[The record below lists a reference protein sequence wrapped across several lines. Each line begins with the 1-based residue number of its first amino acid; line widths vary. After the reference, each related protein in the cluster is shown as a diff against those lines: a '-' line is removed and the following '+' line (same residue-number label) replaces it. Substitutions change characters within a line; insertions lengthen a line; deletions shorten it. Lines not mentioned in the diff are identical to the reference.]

1 MARTSTHNASL
12 NPNSRDANRVPLPM
26 LEAGMVL
33 TWSSGFVGMRF
44 SADYAPV
51 LLVLLWRFITLS
63 LCLFPFV
70 AREIRSAPLPV
81 LIRQSIIGVFATA
94 GYLAGVARG
103 IELGVPTGLAALI
116 ADLLPVA
123 VVIISTCV
131 FREHSPKSVWAGL
144 ALGLAGMLIVCRD
157 AVALGKAPAWAYAL
171 PVAGMVSLAAATVWQ
186 QRSTARAG
194 SLSPLGMLWLQSVV
208 SCPVFLWLQASH
220 GNVMPIA
227 TVGFAASVAWTAILA
242 TLGGWG
248 LYWTCLR
255 RSSSAR
261 VTSVLF
267 LSPPITLIWAWAM
280 FREPL
285 SWPMAI
291 GMGISG
297 LGVLLVVRRD
307 RAGGRLFSDRLR

>member
-1 MARTSTHNASL
+1 M

-267 LSPPITLIWAWAM
+267 LSPPITLIWVWAM

>member
-1 MARTSTHNASL
+1 M

-194 SLSPLGMLWLQSVV
+194 SLSPLCMLWLQSVV

>member
-12 NPNSRDANRVPLPM
+12 NPNSCDANRVPLPM

-131 FREHSPKSVWAGL
+131 FGEHSPKSVWAGL

-220 GNVMPIA
+220 GNVMPIV

>member
-44 SADYAPV
+44 SEDYAPV

-131 FREHSPKSVWAGL
+131 FGEHSPKSVWAGL

-227 TVGFAASVAWTAILA
+227 TVGFVASVAWTAILA

>member
-1 MARTSTHNASL
+1 M

-144 ALGLAGMLIVCRD
+144 ALGLAGMFIVCRD
-157 AVALGKAPAWAYAL
+157 AVTLGTAPAWAYAL

-186 QRSTARAG
+186 QRTARAG

-227 TVGFAASVAWTAILA
+227 TVGFVASVAWTAILA

>member
-12 NPNSRDANRVPLPM
+12 TPNSRGANRVPLPI

-63 LCLFPFV
+63 VFLFPFV
-70 AREIRSAPLPV
+70 AREIRRTPLPV

-116 ADLLPVA
+116 ADLLPVG

-131 FREHSPKSVWAGL
+131 FRERSPKSVWAGL

-157 AVALGKAPAWAYAL
+157 AVTLGTAPAWAYAL
-171 PVAGMVSLAAATVWQ
+171 PVAGMASLAAATVWQ

-291 GMGISG
+291 GTGISG

-307 RAGGRLFSDRLR
+307 RAEGRRFDDRLR

>member
-1 MARTSTHNASL
+1 M

-307 RAGGRLFSDRLR
+307 RAGGRLFDSRLR

>member
-12 NPNSRDANRVPLPM
+12 TPNSRDANRVPLPI

-255 RSSSAR
+255 RSSTAR

-307 RAGGRLFSDRLR
+307 RAGGQTVQ

>member
-1 MARTSTHNASL
+1 
-12 NPNSRDANRVPLPM
+12 M

-63 LCLFPFV
+63 VCLFPFV
-70 AREIRSAPLPV
+70 AREIRSAPWPV

-116 ADLLPVA
+116 ADLLPVG
-123 VVIISTCV
+123 VVVISTCV
-131 FREHSPKSVWAGL
+131 FREHSPRSVWAGL

-157 AVALGKAPAWAYAL
+157 AVALGTAPAWAYAL
-171 PVAGMVSLAAATVWQ
+171 PVAGMISLAAATVWQ

-194 SLSPLGMLWLQSVV
+194 SLSPPGMLWLQSVV
-208 SCPVFLWLQASH
+208 SCPIFLWLQASH

-280 FREPL
+280 FGEPL

-291 GMGISG
+291 GTGISG
-297 LGVLLVVRRD
+297 LGVLLVVRPD
-307 RAGGRLFSDRLR
+307 RARGRQAV

>member
-1 MARTSTHNASL
+1 MESLSTHNASL
-12 NPNSRDANRVPLPM
+12 PPDSRDGKRVPLPM

-63 LCLFPFV
+63 VCLFPFV

-116 ADLLPVA
+116 ADLLPVG

-157 AVALGKAPAWAYAL
+157 AIALGTAPAWAYGL

-186 QRSTARAG
+186 QRATARAG

-220 GNVMPIA
+220 GDVMPIA
-227 TVGFAASVAWTAILA
+227 TVGFAASIAWTAILA

-291 GMGISG
+291 GTGISG

-307 RAGGRLFSDRLR
+307 RAGGRRFDDRLR

>member
-194 SLSPLGMLWLQSVV
+194 GLSPLGMLWLQSVV

-291 GMGISG
+291 GTGISG

-307 RAGGRLFSDRLR
+307 RAEGRRFDDRLR

>member
-285 SWPMAI
+285 SWPMAV